1 MSELEKVTLDAL
13 TRKMSELYVSYRKQ
27 YVLSKPDG
35 SIFIPKRKGDLD
47 VFIESYFK
55 IRLKDTQRVV
65 ARQFGNAD
73 T

>member
-35 SIFIPKRKGDLD
+35 SIFIPKRKGE
-47 VFIESYFK
+47 FRAF
-55 IRLKDTQRVV
+55 
-65 ARQFGNAD
+65 
-73 T
+73 